1 MFPFDAVTEGVIVML
16 HAPAVALPNCIRT
29 HVPPNTLSLT
39 PSCASHVVELGT
51 ILMKA
56 LSYAAVRRST
66 VTKATV
72 AATPAWSVVVVV
84 DVTSARDAAVVVSVS
99 VPLVSGKYVP
109 LLSGP
114 AV

>member
-16 HAPAVALPNCIRT
+16 HVPAAALPDWDRT
-29 HVPPNTLSLT
+29 HVAPGTLSPT

-56 LSYAAVRRST
+56 LSYEAVRRST

-84 DVTSARDAAVVVSVS
+84 DVTLAPDAAAVVSVS
-99 VPLVSGKYVP
+99 VPLVSATYAP